1 MGEDVTSL
9 HGIIHLCD
17 IDFSVMMM
25 SIRSTFCVRG
35 CFQSS
40 LCFCAEGKG
49 EEVVRDGSNFSNIR
63 TETDMPVGSRADG
76 DFHNF
81 HISFEI

>member
-35 CFQSS
+35 CFQPS
-40 LCFCAEGKG
+40 LYFCAEGKG
-49 EEVVRDGSNFSNIR
+49 EGVVRDGSNFSKYR
-63 TETDMPVGSRADG
+63 DSEMPVGSRADG
-76 DFHNF
+76 YFF
-81 HISFEI
+81 I